1 MVPTGEPGVYRST
14 EPVPVTGEWKTMLRL
29 HRGAAMVAA
38 PIYMPADP
46 EIDAPKI
53 AAVDREAPFQTEQR
67 FLLREQNGESGPAWF
82 AFADL
87 PRARSPS
94 RRRGSWRWW
103 RPDGRSRGTSAECAR
118 SSG

>member
-1 MVPTGEPGVYRST
+1 
-14 EPVPVTGEWKTMLRL
+14 MLRL

-53 AAVDREAPFQTEQR
+53 AAVDRETPFQTEQR

-82 AFADL
+82 AILIYLVLLAI
-87 PRARSPS
+87 AS
-94 RRRGSWRWW
+94 SWVVALVAA
-103 RPDGRSRGTSAECAR
+103 GRSITRNVRTSALAAA
-118 SSG
+118 G